1 MNQRTGAQMNQLAI
15 CLYFPYCFVSRYELC
30 YLNDINDEQKD
41 TAKID
46 PILWTGSSANQW
58 APHKIMRKNVDI
70 VTVKWYLVFSEE
82 KIESFIDYLNLA
94 ILDNSDYN
102 Y

>member
-46 PILWTGSSANQW
+46 PIL
-58 APHKIMRKNVDI
+58 
-70 VTVKWYLVFSEE
+70 
-82 KIESFIDYLNLA
+82 
-94 ILDNSDYN
+94 
-102 Y
+102 